1 MDNFIK
7 GGLVLLA
14 GIAIGA
20 AGTLIITRRDES
32 VRDTVVGA
40 VAQGMKVKEKVLT
53 SLEKAKENVEDMV
66 AEARYAGKKQKPSA
80 SAPGEPET
88 ESPA

>member
-1 MDNFIK
+1 MDAFIK

-14 GIAIGA
+14 GIALGT

-32 VRDTVVGA
+32 LRDTVVGA
-40 VAQGMKVKEKVLT
+40 VAQGMKAKEKVLT
-53 SLEKAKENVEDMV
+53 SLEKARENVEDLV
-66 AEARYAGKKQKPSA
+66 AEARYAGKSQKPSA
-80 SAPGEPET
+80 PDET